1 MCIGVRKPIPS
12 AGSAARA
19 LHRCYGTLSFPIP
32 AEEVSCVQAFEDR
45 PCPRFSPISCATLRP
60 GTAGISPTTLPGSSI
75 WSPAS
80 RGDRGRRGVGQG
92 ARPAVCGAPQAR
104 LPAAHPG
111 AGSARLA
118 GRRHHRPRLLPAAR
132 PERAGLFRRGCRHD
146 LLGHGTA
153 SRPGGHP
160 EPEGRPF
167 GTRLR
172 PRPALWRSRRAR
184 LRDQRP
190 PALPYRFRRCRRPPV
205 PAPRRQ
211 RRPVQ
216 RRQRR
221 HRSQRDPEAP
231 SGVSRAALPRLPL
244 YPPRSG
250 ADRKPGDAAPPA
262 GVRRARRP
270 DKRSPHPQP
279 DQRGLHQDRHPAKA
293 HRTLQPSICSTN
305 WRRTPTSIS
314 TWTSRSAT
322 SSSAT
327 TT

>member
-1 MCIGVRKPIPS
+1 M
-12 AGSAARA
+12 
-19 LHRCYGTLSFPIP
+19 
-32 AEEVSCVQAFEDR
+32 
-45 PCPRFSPISCATLRP
+45 
-60 GTAGISPTTLPGSSI
+60 
-75 WSPAS
+75 
-80 RGDRGRRGVGQG
+80 
-92 ARPAVCGAPQAR
+92 
-104 LPAAHPG
+104 
-111 AGSARLA
+111 SARSSGA
-118 GRRHHRPRLLPAAR
+118 WACISATRSPR
-132 PERAGLFRRGCRHD
+132 
-146 LLGHGTA
+146 TQ
-153 SRPGGHP
+153 
-160 EPEGRPF
+160 GRPF

-172 PRPALWRSRRAR
+172 PRPALWRYRRAR

-190 PALPYRFRRCRRPPV
+190 PALPHRFRRHRRPPL

-250 ADRKPGDAAPPA
+250 ADRKPGHAAPPA

-270 DKRSPHPQP
+270 YKRPPHPQP
-279 DQRGLHQDRHPAKA
+279 DQRGLHQDRHSAEA
-293 HRTLQPSICSTN
+293 HRTCRARPV
-305 WRRTPTSIS
+305 RRAGAGPRASIS
-314 TWTSRSAT
+314 TWTCRSAT

>member
-1 MCIGVRKPIPS
+1 MPQILTDIVRHPS
-12 AGSAARA
+12 AWYGRDLAHDTSWIVHLEPRHLEEIAAAVASVKARGLPFAA
-19 LHRCYGTLSFPIP
+19 LHKRDFPLPTLAP
-32 AEEVSCVQAFEDR
+32 A
-45 PCPRFSPISCATLRP
+45 
-60 GTAGISPTTLPGSSI
+60 TA
-75 WSPAS
+75 
-80 RGDRGRRGVGQG
+80 
-92 ARPAVCGAPQAR
+92 
-104 LPAAHPG
+104 H
-111 AGSARLA
+111 LA

-146 LLGHGTA
+146 LLGHGPA

-190 PALPYRFRRCRRPPV
+190 PALPHRFRRCRRPPV

-221 HRSQRDPEAP
+221 HHSQRDPEAP

-250 ADRKPGDAAPPA
+250 AHRKPGDAAPPA

-270 DKRSPHPQP
+270 CKRSPHPQP
-279 DQRGLHQDRHPAKA
+279 DQRGLHQDRHPAEA
-293 HRTLQPSICSTN
+293 HRTRRPRSVRRAGAGPRHPS
-305 WRRTPTSIS
+305 RHGPA
-314 TWTSRSAT
+314 RSAT